1 MKEIIGAT
9 LTLPS
14 TVEFHNMR
22 PRDLNLSRLKEFYTK
37 KDKNVVSLLANR
49 HNFIIDDDFKL
60 KSGVGQIRMDTMSSM
75 IDYHLTVGNCL
86 GLSPLLPNVQSD
98 PQFSFELDLKGQI
111 REFKAKNAMLGF
123 DPAGRMLY
131 IGRCRNENVYLAMVP
146 NEFLEGHFIPVR
158 AGYTSGPSLM
168 SQRHYRQTV
177 MMLAHFLAQVT
188 ELSFMNNE
196 EVYDLDLDSK
206 DPNFHGITD
215 VL

>member
-49 HNFIIDDDFKL
+49 HNVIIDDDFKL

-123 DPAGRMLY
+123 DPAGCMLY

-146 NEFLEGHFIPVR
+146 NEFLEGHFMPTR
-158 AGYTSGPSLM
+158 AGYASGPSLM

-188 ELSFMNNE
+188 ELPFMNNE
-196 EVYDLDLDSK
+196 PVYKLDLDSTVP
-206 DPNFHGITD
+206 DFHAITD